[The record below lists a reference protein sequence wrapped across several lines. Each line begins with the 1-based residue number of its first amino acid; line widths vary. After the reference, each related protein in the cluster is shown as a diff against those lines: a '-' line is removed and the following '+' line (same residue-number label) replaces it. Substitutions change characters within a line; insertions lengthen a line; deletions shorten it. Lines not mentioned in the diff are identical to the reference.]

1 MRKPTASLQTSWRLH
16 FFLPHQKVRLPA
28 SYLAATCFL
37 LISTSL
43 LLIKTPAYKAMGKQ
57 DTMNSCDMKLLI
69 CAQGKHL
76 TQFNY
81 KLEVTL
87 LCRGRRFSTY
97 SFSSTTHI
105 GGGEGEEGDME
116 KMGEMQQEQLRLLS
130 TNTAVSRSSL
140 VWATQATSIS
150 NH

>member
-1 MRKPTASLQTSWRLH
+1 
-16 FFLPHQKVRLPA
+16 
-28 SYLAATCFL
+28 
-37 LISTSL
+37 
-43 LLIKTPAYKAMGKQ
+43 MGKQ

-130 TNTAVSRSSL
+130 TNTTVSRSSL

>member
-1 MRKPTASLQTSWRLH
+1 
-16 FFLPHQKVRLPA
+16 
-28 SYLAATCFL
+28 
-37 LISTSL
+37 
-43 LLIKTPAYKAMGKQ
+43 MGKQ

-105 GGGEGEEGDME
+105 GGGGGRGGYGKKRRNAASTAEAFEHQHRS
-116 KMGEMQQEQLRLLS
+116 KQEQFSLG
-130 TNTAVSRSSL
+130 NT
-140 VWATQATSIS
+140 S
-150 NH
+150 NINF